1 MAAKATLQSDRRTSS
16 LPLNADI
23 YRGDDHV
30 SFGRPDRQ
38 GAFGKISGDER
49 LVADTLCSTRVS
61 YFTVLL
67 WPRPYYCRAF

>member
-30 SFGRPDRQ
+30 SFGRPVQ
-38 GAFGKISGDER
+38 LIAKER
-49 LVADTLCSTRVS
+49 LVKYRVMKD
-61 YFTVLL
+61 
-67 WPRPYYCRAF
+67 